1 MYFFVDEKKKLEV
14 TFFSVQNYKTCWV
27 LCKGGW
33 GRFLQFSYLLGRI
46 SQREVWLDFWA
57 MNKVLSGH
65 IWVVA
70 VPSRQASGLLCLWRA
85 AQGPL
90 GLPFL
95 SQNSLQGGVTMV
107 PCNMVVRSWDGLFEV
122 LARGRA
128 GLVPVLREPGWLL
141 QLWAVRDAPTA
152 LLAWPPLS
160 WGHAIHHSHT
170 TRAGRMES
178 ASPSLSSQL
187 EISARGF
194 SQDVLGYPSG
204 VSLCPP
210 APPSLEGLLVGQ
222 ASRGPEGVVDTQCSV
237 PHAEPRVFQPWFV
250 STSPITCL
258 CGCHFQF
265 YLFFSFFF
273 TSHLGS
279 VASCSE
285 AQSQLQLHGRFNR
298 IYSGPCLSSASLLEN
313 KVIPLFDTKINW

>member
-1 MYFFVDEKKKLEV
+1 MSSFPFIYVFFCRWEKKLEV

-46 SQREVWLDFWA
+46 SQRGVWLDFWA

-70 VPSRQASGLLCLWRA
+70 VPGRQASGLLCLWRA

-90 GLPFL
+90 GLPHFFL
-95 SQNSLQGGVTMV
+95 RTACRVMLLRSHVTWLSGAEMASLRCWQGEELVWCLYSGSQGG
-107 PCNMVVRSWDGLFEV
+107 CLNSEQSER
-122 LARGRA
+122 
-128 GLVPVLREPGWLL
+128 
-141 QLWAVRDAPTA
+141 
-152 LLAWPPLS
+152 PPLPS
-160 WGHAIHHSHT
+160 WPGLPFPGVMLFT
-170 TRAGRMES
+170 TPTQPGGRMES

-187 EISARGF
+187 EISAHGF

-237 PHAEPRVFQPWFV
+237 PHAEPRVFRPWLV

-258 CGCHFQF
+258 CGCRFQF
-265 YLFFSFFF
+265 HLFFSFFF

-285 AQSQLQLHGRFNR
+285 ARSQL
-298 IYSGPCLSSASLLEN
+298 
-313 KVIPLFDTKINW
+313 